1 MVYGYVN
8 QYKGETEEFLKN
20 RNVDKIVY
28 CDNKDCDLSFLKKG
42 DKIIFL
48 RLKSVSGSLKDAL
61 KFAQYVFDNQIDIC
75 FVYGS
80 NTGCND
86 FLDTNTAIGKMI
98 IDIWA
103 ALNKFDDEEF
113 GDAECVKT
121 NT

>member
-8 QYKGETEEFLKN
+8 RYKGETDGFLRI
-20 RNVDKIVY
+20 RNVGKIIY
-28 CDNKDCDLSFLKKG
+28 CDSEDFDLSFLKKEI
-42 DKIIFL
+42 KFSFFRL
-48 RLKSVSGSLKDAL
+48 RSISDTLKGAL

-98 IDIWA
+98 IDI
-103 ALNKFDDEEF
+103 
-113 GDAECVKT
+113 
-121 NT
+121 